1 MTTSHG
7 LILHLFLKQQHG
19 SVMREVEE
27 LNLKVGYGIEGDIN
41 ANPISPRQILVVRYE
56 DIVDFAIPP
65 GELREN
71 IVIAGIK
78 PENFTPGSL
87 ITFESGAAIRLTFY
101 CEPCKRIAHLVD
113 SLNTLRHQ
121 RGILGVTINSG
132 RIHVGNKIQVHTNKF
147 PALSEKPYERFLD
160 FIVKV
165 PSGKVVNYKQIIQAI
180 GVDNS
185 YIRAIPIYLKK
196 TSADDYPIHRVLDS
210 QGYLIKYVP
219 EQKKKLESESI
230 EVLDKLDS
238 LSNRN
243 RYFVDINK
251 YLYKNIIFYFHE
263 NANSY

>member
-1 MTTSHG
+1 
-7 LILHLFLKQQHG
+7 
-19 SVMREVEE
+19 
-27 LNLKVGYGIEGDIN
+27 
-41 ANPISPRQILVVRYE
+41 VRYE

-78 PENFTPGSL
+78 PENFIPGSL
-87 ITFESGAAIRLTFY
+87 ITFDSGAAIRLAFY

-113 SLNTLRHQ
+113 SLNSLGHQ

-160 FIVKV
+160 LIVKV

-210 QGYLIKYVP
+210 QGYLITYVP
-219 EQKKKLESESI
+219 DQKKKLESESI

-251 YLYKNIIFYFHE
+251 YLYKNINVYFHV
-263 NANSY
+263 NTHLY